1 MDNEQRKIKFKQL
14 LAKSLGRAIV
24 TIEREIDPKSPIFDE
39 VILNKRRYFQAENDY
54 NRGALKHEDRDRVF
68 NQVSGAVLSLIEDI
82 EEKDLVE
89 YKNIQKEIEAF
100 NKQIKEYET
109 NSNSIEGV
117 IDSQT
122 EELKTYL
129 VGGINSLERLSH
141 LVEKI
146 LHHLES
152 RESQQQDYDSMER
165 ISKDFSNMFNDS
177 RRVFEDMEKNNY
189 KYKEVLNRIMDNQE
203 RILSYY
209 EESRSELHEFANKIS
224 YVIQKQTDI
233 SRELTEN
240 LIDNNSIYNERIIA
254 SLESL
259 RNDSKDESKEEKL
272 PPT

>member
-14 LAKSLGRAIV
+14 IAKNLGRAIV

-54 NRGALKHEDRDRVF
+54 NRGALKHEERDRVF
-68 NQVSGAVLSLIEDI
+68 NLVSSAVLILIEDI

-117 IDSQT
+117 INSQT
-122 EELKTYL
+122 EEIKTYL
-129 VGGINSLERLSH
+129 VGGINSIERLSQ

-146 LHHLES
+146 LNHFEL
-152 RESQQQDYDSMER
+152 QDSKTTSNFDSMR
-165 ISKDFSNMFNDS
+165 MIGIDFFNMFEDS
-177 RRVFEDMEKNNY
+177 RKVFEEMRDNDYRHN
-189 KYKEVLNRIMDNQE
+189 EVLNRIMENQE
-203 RILSYY
+203 RILRHYQ
-209 EESRSELHEFANKIS
+209 ESRSELHVFADKIS

-233 SRELTEN
+233 SRELTES

-259 RNDSKDESKEEKL
+259 RTDNKDKSKEEKL
-272 PPT
+272 